1 MFSSLQCVF
10 AFVLGMNCLVR
21 DSLPS
26 VWIDW
31 INFRMNFLIR
41 IHDRFLNKFLIH
53 RTLFCFLVLIRR
65 FPRPNPQILRK
76 IENRYEE
83 LQIRANSADSC
94 QKQSWFSKFI
104 LKSFW
109 KLKKLL
115 TGYKPFITGYCILG
129 VTITTNVT
137 YIPFWIKNIM
147 DEICTI
153 SHK

>member
-1 MFSSLQCVF
+1 MTVFWTNFWFIALFSVF
-10 AFVLGMNCLVR
+10 WYWFGDFLGQ
-21 DSLPS
+21 
-26 VWIDW
+26 
-31 INFRMNFLIR
+31 
-41 IHDRFLNKFLIH
+41 IHKFYEKSK
-53 RTLFCFLVLIRR
+53 TV
-65 FPRPNPQILRK
+65 RK

-137 YIPFWIKNIM
+137 YIHQPVLDKKILWMNFVLFLTNKM
-147 DEICTI
+147 ELF
-153 SHK
+153 